1 MTIKAKESV
10 ALVGEI
16 GSGKSSVINLIMR
29 FYDPDFG
36 EILIDGKNI
45 KEYNIQELR
54 KRMGIVLQNPTIFNY
69 TIKDNLLYGNM
80 KASNHQL
87 AEAAKIANATE
98 FIESDV
104 FVKSLDD
111 KPSVLYNEF
120 KKVAYKKTI
129 TDELGKDYFPIQ
141 EDIKRL
147 NDKENEE
154 GSFDLIKDV
163 IDSRTDFEKGD
174 LSLHEGWE
182 IGAGVNGSKLTV
194 S

>member
-54 KRMGIVLQNPTIFNY
+54 KRMGIVLENPTIFNY

-147 NDKENEE
+147 ND
-154 GSFDLIKDV
+154 
-163 IDSRTDFEKGD
+163 
-174 LSLHEGWE
+174 
-182 IGAGVNGSKLTV
+182 
-194 S
+194 